1 MTWPTHEALTYSHC
15 ILACPPDPNKVGTTQ
30 LARAYIELHDEVV
43 RLRLTESDRLILQTL
58 AWDRNACE
66 MWPETCQV
74 IQKWT
79 ERNRP

>member
-1 MTWPTHEALTYSHC
+1 MTWPIDHALTYSHC
-15 ILACPPDPNKVGTTQ
+15 LLSCPPDPNRSGTTQ

-66 MWPETCQV
+66 TWPETCQV
-74 IQKWT
+74 IQRWI
-79 ERNRP
+79 ERNGL